1 MKKEEFIQKIAGY
14 VKKYAAAYEI
24 KVCSPILYGLGNN
37 YIYNVNKDKIKGKYM
52 ENRNNMNIKE
62 RIVYKRLEREGKRIG
77 VIQYYNVLFIMELLS
92 EKDFWALEQLNR
104 CIVNMYMRDI
114 HNWSEGHCI
123 RYSAVFHYRKD
134 YSLRANAYSYL
145 RWRIEKA
152 ISTSASSAL
161 YC

>member
-1 MKKEEFIQKIAGY
+1 
-14 VKKYAAAYEI
+14 
-24 KVCSPILYGLGNN
+24 
-37 YIYNVNKDKIKGKYM
+37 M

-123 RYSAVFHYRKD
+123 RYSTVFHYRKD
-134 YSLRANAYSYL
+134 YSLRANAWNAYSYL
-145 RWRIEKA
+145 RWRIEEA
-152 ISTSASSAL
+152 IATSASRS
-161 YC
+161 YV

>member
-1 MKKEEFIQKIAGY
+1 MQRRLICFRL
-14 VKKYAAAYEI
+14 
-24 KVCSPILYGLGNN
+24 LYGLGNN

-123 RYSAVFHYRKD
+123 RYSTVFHYRKD
-134 YSLRANAYSYL
+134 YSLRANAWNAYSYL

-152 ISTSASSAL
+152 IATSVSRS
-161 YC
+161 YV

>member
-92 EKDFWALEQLNR
+92 EKDFWALE
-104 CIVNMYMRDI
+104 
-114 HNWSEGHCI
+114 
-123 RYSAVFHYRKD
+123 
-134 YSLRANAYSYL
+134 
-145 RWRIEKA
+145 
-152 ISTSASSAL
+152 
-161 YC
+161 

>member
-1 MKKEEFIQKIAGY
+1 
-14 VKKYAAAYEI
+14 
-24 KVCSPILYGLGNN
+24 
-37 YIYNVNKDKIKGKYM
+37 M

-123 RYSAVFHYRKD
+123 RYSAVFHYRKELFIE
-134 YSLRANAYSYL
+134 SECLFLFAVENRKGNSYFS
-145 RWRIEKA
+145 I
-152 ISTSASSAL
+152 
-161 YC
+161 